1 MMSGISSD
9 LSTLSFEWEAP
20 EEGTPIG
27 YDIYVDGELI
37 KERHNAL
44 SYSTNDFNE
53 DILDGKTHIA
63 EVVAVYENEMT
74 SVGALNIIISNWV
87 NVNENKVKESY
98 ISVYPNPAKD
108 FVKLSAVSGQL
119 SAVSGQLSAVSGQLS
134 VVKVYNCLGMLVE
147 EIEVNADEVEIDV
160 SEYNTGIYFFNIQT
174 ESENIVKKVIIND

>member
-1 MMSGISSD
+1 MAGISSD

-20 EEGTPIG
+20 EKGTPIG

-44 SYSTNDFNE
+44 SFSTNDFNE
-53 DILDGKTHIA
+53 EILDGKTHIA

-74 SVGALNIIISNWV
+74 SIGDLNIIINDWV
-87 NVNENKVKESY
+87 NVNENKVKESD
-98 ISVYPNPAKD
+98 ISLYPNPAKD

-119 SAVSGQLSAVSGQLS
+119 SAV
-134 VVKVYNCLGMLVE
+134 KVYNCLGMLVE
-147 EIEVNADEVEIDV
+147 EMEVNADEVEINI

-174 ESENIVKKVIIND
+174 ENGNHIQKVLKR